1 MADLDDI
8 VAILE
13 QIRDDTVPGL
23 ASSIND
29 LAEATNTATSA
40 SEDAADA
47 ARELSGGLKET
58 GDAAKKSKKEL
69 AGFTTG
75 LDLMGKGIKKTT
87 NGFGGII
94 SGFREVG
101 GGAFSAAQDIKKNS
115 DALVGMI
122 QETRRTTGMSKQMA
136 FQIADTA
143 DALRIYGVS
152 AEDAKTA
159 VNTLYDS
166 TSVYSQ
172 LSSEMQANLANQ
184 AATMAQLGFSMSDYT
199 QGIEVSMKSMGMSS
213 DEAADNMRQL
223 RATAIDLNMP
233 ISTLTSNFSA
243 NADMLAKLG
252 DNGMAAFSE
261 LTRITKVTGLEMNKL
276 LGITDKFDTFE
287 GAADA
292 VGGLNAALG
301 GNFLNSMDMM
311 METDPA
317 ERFKMIR
324 GAIDDAGMAFQDM
337 EYYQKK
343 MIAESA
349 GFSDVAD
356 LAKAM
361 SGDIDALAGDMGKTD
376 ASAEAALNAAA
387 TLRTPEEMAAN
398 FARALE
404 PAAGAIAKT
413 MVKASDDFGKAM
425 LPTIQALDTS
435 TKTMTANLITKDDN
449 NIIGQMA
456 VLMGYLAV
464 IGPKVAGVAGYF
476 SGFGTI
482 ASGAL
487 SVVSGIFTTIIGALT
502 SFPALV
508 AAVLFTLTSAF
519 VGLYKKSEEIMA
531 LFDAGEF
538 GAAVSLAVGA
548 MITGII
554 AAVGKL
560 AAMLADALGFEAP
573 WITKFLDAFSPE
585 TFNQIMVD
593 IGTVISDGFDA
604 FMELDLLS
612 ELDDMFFVAFT
623 DAAEAGKQAFLDF
636 FQISSPSK
644 LMMDMIGGPIL
655 DGIMAPF
662 SDFPKMLKDLMQ
674 SALESIPGP
683 IRSIIEGAAAGESVF
698 DTAGKLANVATDAAT
713 ANFEALRNTFE
724 EGRENKEPYQLNL
737 SMNMDGRE
745 IDKKVVNVVGGI
757 ARDATR

>member
-58 GDAAKKSKKEL
+58 GDAAKKSKKHL
-69 AGFTTG
+69 ADWTMG
-75 LDLMGKGIKKTT
+75 LDTMAKGIKKTT

-122 QETRRTTGMSKQMA
+122 QETRRTTGMSKEMA

-143 DALRIYGVS
+143 DALRIYGVTSDDAS
-152 AEDAKTA
+152 AA
-159 VNTLYDS
+159 VNTLYNS

-172 LSSEMQANLANQ
+172 LSSEMQANLANEG
-184 AATMAQLGFSMSDYT
+184 ALMAQLGFSMSDYA

-243 NADMLAKLG
+243 NANMLAKLG
-252 DNGMAAFSE
+252 DNGMKAFSE
-261 LTRITKVTGLEMNKL
+261 LTRITKVTGLEMSKL

-301 GNFLNSMDMM
+301 GNFVDSMSLM

-349 GFSDVAD
+349 GFGDVAD
-356 LAKAM
+356 FAKAM
-361 SGDIDALAGDMGKTD
+361 SGDINALVGDMGKTD
-376 ASAEAALNAAA
+376 SSAEAAMTAAA

-425 LPTIQALDTS
+425 LPTIQALDNS
-435 TKTMTANLITKDDN
+435 TKAMTANLIMKDDN

-464 IGPKVAGVAGYF
+464 IGPKIGGVTAYF

-519 VGLYKKSEEIMA
+519 VGLYKKSEDIMA

-538 GAAVSLAVGA
+538 GMAVSMAVGA

-585 TFNQIMVD
+585 TFDQIMLD
-593 IGTVISDGFDA
+593 IGTAIFDGFESIINFDWAALDA
-604 FMELDLLS
+604 A
-612 ELDDMFFVAFT
+612 FFVAFT
-623 DAAEAGKQAFLDF
+623 DAAEAGIRAFKDF

-698 DTAGKLANVATDAAT
+698 DTAGKLANVATDAAA
-713 ANFEALRNTFE
+713 ANFEALKSTLE
-724 EGRENKEPYQLNL
+724 IGGENKEPYQLNL

-745 IDKKVVNVVGGI
+745 IDKKVVNVIGGV